1 MPSKTSTDGD
11 DPIANTVKTKAR
23 LEVRQAKLK
32 DVREIADLVRRAYVA
47 LPPYTLGEIRGQLNN
62 YRDGCFVAKLD
73 GVIVGY
79 CASMRLSANVA
90 MSNHTWDEVTGNG
103 FGSRHDPTGDWLYG
117 YEMCVD
123 PKVRGTRIGRRLYEE
138 RRALAERLDL
148 AGIVFGGRMPGLANA
163 MRRKRNRAETPEE
176 YLAAVIDNKI
186 HDPVLR
192 FQLANGFEPQ
202 GILENYL
209 PEDKKSKAFAVRM
222 IWRNPY
228 VDADAP
234 RKHRLPRDVESVRIA
249 TCQLQARAVT
259 GFDEF
264 MRHVEY
270 FVDVAADY
278 ESDFILFP
286 ELFTLMLLSAQEKEL
301 SPMEAIEALS
311 DYTPRI
317 RKALSEMAL
326 NYNINIIGGSHPT
339 RMDDGDIHNVAYVCL
354 RDGSIHAQEK
364 IHPTPNEAYWWNIKG
379 GDSIDA
385 IPTDCGPIGVLI
397 CYDSEFPELARRL
410 VDEGARIIFVPF
422 CTDSRQGYMRVR
434 YCAQARAIENQCF
447 TVLSGNV
454 GNLPNVANM
463 DIQYAQSCILTPC
476 DFPFAR
482 DGIAAEASEN
492 VETLTI
498 SDVNLADLSWARAEG
513 TVRNLHDRRFDLY
526 QIEWDKRVGQV
537 SPRIGEEPDEAAGQD
552 TKPMGP
558 KSPGG
563 G

>member
-1 MPSKTSTDGD
+1 MAHT
-11 DPIANTVKTKAR
+11 AKTKAR

-32 DVREIADLVRRAYVA
+32 DVRDIAELVRRAYVD

-73 GVIVGY
+73 GEIVGY
-79 CASMRLSANVA
+79 CASMRLSQNVA
-90 MSNHTWDEVTGNG
+90 FSNHTWDEVTGNG

-148 AGIVFGGRMPGLANA
+148 AGIVFGGRMPNLANA
-163 MRRKRNRAETPEE
+163 LRRKRNNAEGPQD
-176 YLAAVIDNKI
+176 YLEKVIDNKI

-202 GILENYL
+202 GIIENYL

-222 IWRNPY
+222 VWRNPY

-249 TCQLQARAVT
+249 TCQLQARAVS

-286 ELFTLMLLSAQEKEL
+286 ELFTLMLLSAEEKEL

-311 DYTPRI
+311 DYTPKI
-317 RKALSEMAL
+317 RQKLSELAL

-537 SPRIGEEPDEAAGQD
+537 SHRIGETADEAAGQE
-552 TKPMGP
+552 TKPVGP
-558 KSPGG
+558 HTPGG